1 MTGTTYRGVVK
12 DKTVILEE
20 GAALPEGTEVLVTPL
35 EAVLGSPQ
43 AVLAAM
49 DAPPHLKPEDIEE
62 LRRRIEEGRWI
73 SPLSSWPQA
82 RACA

>member
-12 DKTVILEE
+12 DKTVVLEE
-20 GAALPEGTEVLVTPL
+20 GVALPEGTEVLVIPF

-49 DAPPHLKPEDIEE
+49 DAPPHLKPEDVEE
-62 LRRRIEEGRWI
+62 LRRLIERRIDEKSAKG
-73 SPLSSWPQA
+73 QA
-82 RACA
+82 